1 MAPKQ
6 ILILDDD
13 VNVLEGFAEGL
24 TRDGH
29 VVVGVTRFEEARA
42 QLRQFTPD
50 VLITDV
56 RVGDYNGLY
65 LALLFRQSSPNGRV
79 IVITGYPDPVIER
92 EAAQIGAA
100 FLLKP
105 VGLSELEKY
114 F

>member
-13 VNVLEGFAEGL
+13 ANALEGFVEGL
-24 TRDGH
+24 KRVGH
-29 VVVGVTRFEEARA
+29 VVVGFRHFEEARE
-42 QLRQFTPD
+42 QLRRFTPD

-56 RVGDYNGLY
+56 RVEDYNGLY
-65 LALLFRQSSPNGRV
+65 LALLFRQATPNGRV

-92 EAAQIGAA
+92 EAAQIGAT

-105 VGLSELEKY
+105 VGLSELERHL
-114 F
+114 